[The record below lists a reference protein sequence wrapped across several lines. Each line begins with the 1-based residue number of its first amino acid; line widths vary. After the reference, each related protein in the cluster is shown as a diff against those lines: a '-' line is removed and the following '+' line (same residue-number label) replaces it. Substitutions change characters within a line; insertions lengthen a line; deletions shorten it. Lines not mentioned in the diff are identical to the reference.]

1 MTPDE
6 RFMAQALALAKRA
19 YGQTSPNPMVGAV
32 VVQDGEVIGRG
43 WHHRAGAP
51 HAEIEALADAARR
64 QRSVSGATIYVTLEP
79 CVMCAGALAW
89 SQIGRVVYAASDE
102 KRGIMLFGGKDL
114 LHPKTK
120 LEMGIMEEEC
130 GALMTAFFRGKRG

>member
-6 RFMAQALALAKRA
+6 QFMDQALRLAKRA

-32 VVQDGEVIGRG
+32 LVQDGEVIGRG

-64 QRSVSGATIYVTLEP
+64 QRSVSGVVRISWRA
-79 CVMCAGALAW
+79 
-89 SQIGRVVYAASDE
+89 RVHS
-102 KRGIMLFGGKDL
+102 RGVKG
-114 LHPKTK
+114 
-120 LEMGIMEEEC
+120 
-130 GALMTAFFRGKRG
+130 

>member
-6 RFMAQALALAKRA
+6 QFMVQALRLAKRA

-32 VVQDGEVIGRG
+32 LVQDGEVIGRG

-64 QRSVSGATIYVTLEP
+64 QRSVSGATVYVTLEP
-79 CVMCAGALAW
+79 CVLTGARL
-89 SQIGRVVYAASDE
+89 
-102 KRGIMLFGGKDL
+102 
-114 LHPKTK
+114 P
-120 LEMGIMEEEC
+120 
-130 GALMTAFFRGKRG
+130 ALRR